1 MKIQFNPTFFYNA
14 KYLPCSWW
22 KQIEDGG
29 TLVTKD
35 RGTLVT
41 KDRGTLVTKDGGTLV
56 TKDGPPPNRNNCKIL
71 FSS

>member
-41 KDRGTLVTKDGGTLV
+41 KDGGTLV